1 MLGIPVARLSTIV
14 WSLAAGLSFLAL
26 WLQSGVLGVPL
37 GGALRVT
44 ALVQALAALVIGRMT
59 HLPTIALTAVALGV
73 LEYGI
78 RWNYS
83 DPRLADPLMAAAVLI
98 ALLLQRHQ
106 TLRRDTDATST
117 WRGVESIRPLA
128 AAVHRDAGGTGDEGG
143 TGRRRRH
150 RAVGDPDLPAR
161 RPGHQGDGGRRVRRH
176 RPVAHRADRVGRA
189 DLPRPDGLRR
199 PRRGR
204 RLDVHV
210 TVGPRPQPGRRSP
223 VVWPARSPPC
233 SSGCRPCAC
242 AGCTSPSPRWRS
254 PSPCSRG
261 C

>member
-59 HLPTIALTAVALGV
+59 HLTTVALTAVALGV

-78 RWNYS
+78 RWTYS

-106 TLRRDTDATST
+106 TMRRDTDATST
-117 WRGVESIRPLA
+117 WRGVESIRPLSGGRA
-128 AAVHRDAGGTGDEGG
+128 PAAGGAGDEGG
-143 TGRRRRH
+143 TGRRRRR
-150 RAVGDPDLPAR
+150 RAVGDPGPAAR
-161 RPGHQGDGGRRVRRH
+161 RSGHQGDGGRRVRRH
-176 RPVAHRADRVGRA
+176 RP
-189 DLPRPDGLRR
+189 L
-199 PRRGR
+199 
-204 RLDVHV
+204 
-210 TVGPRPQPGRRSP
+210 
-223 VVWPARSPPC
+223 ARSC
-233 SSGCRPCAC
+233 
-242 AGCTSPSPRWRS
+242 
-254 PSPCSRG
+254 
-261 C
+261 